1 MRAAS
6 DPLFRCREPAWAE
19 CRVRF
24 DLAVLG
30 EIHSDFPGGL
40 SAIVILGSSPM
51 RVTHLNPFRS
61 LYCCQNVVMMP
72 SASIHHQVS
81 KNFFGEDAE
90 AQRTPRR
97 QE

>member
-6 DPLFRCREPAWAE
+6 DPLFRCREHAPAE

-40 SAIVILGSSPM
+40 SAIVILGSSPT
-51 RVTHLNPFRS
+51 RVTHLIRTRS
-61 LYCCQNVVMMP
+61 DVDSSPHVYGIDNARFCY
-72 SASIHHQVS
+72 
-81 KNFFGEDAE
+81 
-90 AQRTPRR
+90 R
-97 QE
+97 QESQRQRGLV